1 MFKIRG
7 MGITCA
13 ASPKMQRTQVRTS
26 RNMSEPS
33 DRTNTYQTYI
43 VPQCL
48 YLFVLT
54 VLYQGLVNVCK
65 CPNWTSPKYW
75 GYNLQQIRFQ
85 VMFKIPKMGHL
96 PNPVIAGFKL
106 LWIGYL
112 STREMWKS
120 AGDLNPFAG
129 MGMGWLT
136 DYSWL
141 GCLRGASQDTMPFLC
156 LFAFSP

>member
-1 MFKIRG
+1 VG
-7 MGITCA
+7 
-13 ASPKMQRTQVRTS
+13 
-26 RNMSEPS
+26 
-33 DRTNTYQTYI
+33 
-43 VPQCL
+43 
-48 YLFVLT
+48 
-54 VLYQGLVNVCK
+54 K

-141 GCLRGASQDTMPFLC
+141 GCLRGASQDTMPFY
-156 LFAFSP
+156 AFSPFLPRGSLLISSRNYGNLRTQPVRKQLIQWVKRVSCNWSLEYVFSWRCIL